1 MEEVLHYTEGSR
13 NESFEK
19 QTLNG
24 TYKVRYVIQGDV
36 LEQVV
41 AEIYAPE
48 HIGYLEMLEGRIDLS
63 GIPST
68 TESYTEIVK
77 DFQQI
82 ISAITVEEEVRV
94 EYKIIKRNVDYG
106 N

>member
-1 MEEVLHYTEGSR
+1 MEEALNYTSDSR

-48 HIGYLEMLEGRIDLS
+48 HIGYIEMIDGRIDLS
-63 GIPST
+63 GIPPT
-68 TESYTEIVK
+68 TDSYTEIVK

-82 ISAITVEEEVRV
+82 VSAITVEEEVRV